1 MRWTTLFLVAGL
13 AAFADDAEDQRAK
26 EAIEAFKGG
35 YAAKLETDRVKA
47 VEPLG
52 QFPHPSVIKV
62 LATLLTSDGDRVRA
76 AAAQALGKFPGRK
89 DVAPALAAALKP
101 NEDHPDVVAA
111 ILAALGGT
119 GDPAAAKP
127 LADFLDDNIAKREKE
142 DLAGEIAAVGALKQL
157 HTKTALE
164 ALIDSH
170 KKNQVVGG
178 TKGKG
183 NKGERKGKEQLA
195 KELKKALR
203 EVTGQQLDGW
213 QEWRDWWEDNAAR
226 FDEQINP
233 K

>member
-1 MRWTTLFLVAGL
+1 MRWTTAILVVGL
-13 AAFADDAEDQRAK
+13 AAFADEAEDARAK

-52 QFPHPSVIKV
+52 QFPHPSVIRV
-62 LATLLTSDGDRVRA
+62 LAALLTSDGDRVRA
-76 AAAQALGKFPGRK
+76 TAAQALGKFPGRK
-89 DVAPALAAALKP
+89 DVAPLLGAALKP

-127 LADFLDDNIAKREKE
+127 LADFLDDNIAKRDKE
-142 DLAGEIAAVGALKQL
+142 DLAGEVAAVGALKQL
-157 HTKTALE
+157 HTKSALE
-164 ALIDSH
+164 ALLDSH
-170 KKNQVVGG
+170 KKNSVVGG
-178 TKGKG
+178 VKGKG
-183 NKGERKGKEQLA
+183 QGGERKGKQQLA

-203 EVTGQQLDGW
+203 DVTGQQFDGW
-213 QEWRDWWEDNAAR
+213 QEWDDWWDDNAAR
-226 FDEQINP
+226 FDEQLNP